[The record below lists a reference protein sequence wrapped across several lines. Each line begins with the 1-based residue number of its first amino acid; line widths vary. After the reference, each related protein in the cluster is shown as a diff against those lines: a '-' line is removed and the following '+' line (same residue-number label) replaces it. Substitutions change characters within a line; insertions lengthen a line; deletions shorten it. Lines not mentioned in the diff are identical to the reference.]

1 MLGTSGL
8 QQYPMYVVIIGKI
21 GDSGTNKS
29 FDFIPNGETQ
39 LARLVLQQRL
49 IKMAGRG
56 LPTNNI
62 PAVMAA
68 AAGYNLCTV
77 SRSGSGHPT
86 PPPDL
91 WIGLGP
97 SNDLILASKV
107 RLEAAWVAS
116 MRVRIFSVVMFRPR
130 RFRWFL
136 ADSRSRQVPMASPR
150 LLAAPAGA

>member
-1 MLGTSGL
+1 
-8 QQYPMYVVIIGKI
+8 
-21 GDSGTNKS
+21 
-29 FDFIPNGETQ
+29 
-39 LARLVLQQRL
+39 
-49 IKMAGRG
+49 MAGRG

-62 PAVMAA
+62 PAVVAA
-68 AAGYNLCTV
+68 AAGYKLCTV
-77 SRSGSGHPT
+77 SRSGSGNPT

-136 ADSRSRQVPMASPR
+136 ADSRSRQVRVASPR